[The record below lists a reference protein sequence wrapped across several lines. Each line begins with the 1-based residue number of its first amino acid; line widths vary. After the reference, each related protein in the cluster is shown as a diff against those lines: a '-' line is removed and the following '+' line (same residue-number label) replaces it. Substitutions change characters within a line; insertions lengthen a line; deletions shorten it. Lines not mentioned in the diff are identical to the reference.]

1 MPSFPRMGNGRI
13 DVLLVEDNDNDVDL
27 TLRSFRKHN
36 LGNIVEVVGD
46 GEAALDFLLRR
57 GAYAEREPGL
67 PKVVLLDLKLPKV
80 DGLSVLGQIKAES
93 VLKDLPVVILT
104 SSELQS
110 DIKQAYKL
118 GANSYIVKPVD
129 FAKFSKAVADVGLYW
144 VFLNRV
150 SG

>member
-1 MPSFPRMGNGRI
+1 MTSCPPMGNC

-36 LGNIVEVVGD
+36 LGNCVEVVGD
-46 GEAALDFLLRR
+46 GEAALDLLLRR
-57 GAYAEREPGL
+57 GAYAGREGGL
-67 PKVVLLDLKLPKV
+67 PKVILLDLKLPRV
-80 DGLSVLGQIKAES
+80 DGLSVLGAIRAEAA
-93 VLKDLPVVILT
+93 LKEIPVVILT

-118 GANSYIVKPVD
+118 GASSYIVKPVD

-144 VFLNRV
+144 VILNRLPT
-150 SG
+150 